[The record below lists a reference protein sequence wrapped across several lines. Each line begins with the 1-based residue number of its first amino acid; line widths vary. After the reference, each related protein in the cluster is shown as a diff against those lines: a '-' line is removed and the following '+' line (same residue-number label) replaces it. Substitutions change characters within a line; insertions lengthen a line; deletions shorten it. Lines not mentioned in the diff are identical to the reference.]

1 MCIKVI
7 IPAREG
13 SKGLPGKNIKILNN
27 RPLIDYSIET
37 ALSIL
42 DPDSIIVTSD
52 SAEILER
59 GKFSEL
65 KTLLRPK
72 ELAQDHSLIIDTIFH
87 TVNHFENDLK
97 NEIKQVILL
106 QPTFPIRN
114 VLEIKNALN
123 FFRNEK
129 LGSLVSVTKMR
140 EHPCECITISNK
152 DSKEWKFLV
161 KPSNQ
166 TNRQSYSGSHFFIN
180 GNFYIA
186 EIEYLKKF
194 KSFFLMKLIFLNVK
208 INLQLISTILKIL
221 NMQST
226 G

>member
-59 GKFSEL
+59 GKFFGV

-114 VLEIKNALN
+114 V
-123 FFRNEK
+123 F
-129 LGSLVSVTKMR
+129 
-140 EHPCECITISNK
+140 
-152 DSKEWKFLV
+152 
-161 KPSNQ
+161 
-166 TNRQSYSGSHFFIN
+166 
-180 GNFYIA
+180 
-186 EIEYLKKF
+186 
-194 KSFFLMKLIFLNVK
+194 
-208 INLQLISTILKIL
+208 
-221 NMQST
+221 
-226 G
+226 